1 MLITHSL
8 APPRSIRPLHRPV
21 AAPTFPINATGK
33 NATWKSAREAIFRGG
48 VLRDIVAGAR
58 GEAPSGPRWAA
69 PGLRAV
75 PRSVSPVSCSLMGGQ
90 ADRQA
95 SSGGRQLG
103 RHFYRSKYFNDTR
116 TPSACS
122 HGSMH
127 GSSIGVVA
135 SVAKLTGAVLALF
148 ARRCLKPTCE
158 DMANK
163 VHITHL

>member
-116 TPSACS
+116 PPSACS

-127 GSSIGVVA
+127 ISSRRRGICRKTYRC
-135 SVAKLTGAVLALF
+135 STRPLCQTLF
-148 ARRCLKPTCE
+148 KAHMRGHGK
-158 DMANK
+158 
-163 VHITHL
+163 